1 MTRQQARLF
10 AIVSTALVIVAFL
23 WMTVDSHRQFPKLT
37 NEDKL
42 TPQVIAG
49 KDVWHKYNCT
59 NCHTLLGEG
68 AYYAPDLTK
77 IAQQRGPDYLR
88 AFMKDPSLFYD
99 EQKVRRVMPKQNLSD
114 QEIDDVIAFL
124 DWISRIDTQ
133 GWPPRPIIVSGA
145 AIPGTDVPVA
155 DAMAAAAAAAGTGAA
170 GTAPAGTPGAP
181 PAADAAAS
189 AEPVAQGQALF
200 RAAMPGCSVCHSL
213 SPGVNLAGPS
223 LAGLVARAA
232 EAVAAPG
239 YRGKAKDAA
248 GYIRESIVAPSAHL
262 VPGPTYSANGRS
274 FMPDIYSRD
283 LKPQQ
288 IDELV
293 AYLSTIR

>member
-23 WMTVDSHRQFPKLT
+23 WMTVDSHRQFPALT

-88 AFMKDPSLFYD
+88 AFMKDPSRFYD
-99 EQKVRRVMPKQNLSD
+99 EQKVRRVMPQQSLSD

-145 AIPGTDVPVA
+145 AIPGTDAPVA
-155 DAMAAAAAAAGTGAA
+155 AAMAAAAGVTGTTVPAA
-170 GTAPAGTPGAP
+170 GAP
-181 PAADAAAS
+181 PTAEAAS
-189 AEPVAQGQALF
+189 SDPVAQGQALF
-200 RAAMPGCSVCHSL
+200 RAATPGCSVCHSL

-223 LAGLVARAA
+223 LAGLVARAG
-232 EAVAAPG
+232 EVVAAPD

-248 GYIRESIVAPSAHL
+248 GYIRESIVTPSAHL
-262 VPGPTYSANGRS
+262 VPGATYSANGRS
-274 FMPDIYSRD
+274 FMPDVYGRD

-288 IDELV
+288 IDQLV
-293 AYLSTIR
+293 AYLATVR

>member
-23 WMTVDSHRQFPKLT
+23 WMTVDSHRQFPALT
-37 NEDKL
+37 NADKL

-99 EQKVRRVMPKQNLSD
+99 EQKVRRVMPQQNLSD

-145 AIPGTDVPVA
+145 AIPGTDAPVA
-155 DAMAAAAAAAGTGAA
+155 AAMAAAGTGAA
-170 GTAPAGTPGAP
+170 ATTAPSAAAAP
-181 PAADAAAS
+181 PTAEAAS
-189 AEPVAQGQALF
+189 ADPVAQGQALF

-223 LAGLVARAA
+223 LAGLGTRAA
-232 EAVAAPG
+232 DAVAAPG

-248 GYIRESIVAPSAHL
+248 GYIRESIVTPSTHL
-262 VPGPTYSANGRS
+262 VAGPTYSANGRS
-274 FMPDIYSRD
+274 FMPDIYGRD

-288 IDELV
+288 IDQLV